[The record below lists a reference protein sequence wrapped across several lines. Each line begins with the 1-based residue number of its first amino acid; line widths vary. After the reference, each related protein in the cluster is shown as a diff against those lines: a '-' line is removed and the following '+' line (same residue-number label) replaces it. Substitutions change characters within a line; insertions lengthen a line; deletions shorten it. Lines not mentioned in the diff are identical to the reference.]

1 MSRKTTIT
9 FTDDLYQKATHE
21 AAAMGLSLNRYVL
34 QRLGAADSVLFINLQ
49 ELVQG
54 LVCLYGVLQSS
65 RLDAGIR
72 QEVDELC
79 RFCASF
85 LVAMTKKR
93 G

>member
-9 FTDDLYQKATHE
+9 FPDDLYQKTTDQ

-34 QRLGAADSVLFINLQ
+34 QRLGSADRVLFINLQ

-54 LVCLYGVLQSS
+54 MVCLYGVLQSS
-65 RLDAGIR
+65 RPDAGIR
-72 QEVDELC
+72 REVNELC
-79 RFCASF
+79 QFCASF
-85 LVAMTKKR
+85 LVAMTKKQ